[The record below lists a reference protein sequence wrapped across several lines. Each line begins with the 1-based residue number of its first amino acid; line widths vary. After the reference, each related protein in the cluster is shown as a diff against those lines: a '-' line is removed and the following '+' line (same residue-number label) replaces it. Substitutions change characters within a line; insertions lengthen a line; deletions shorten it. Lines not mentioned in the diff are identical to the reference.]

1 MQALPCK
8 DNEMNVLTAGQRSL
22 CAILALTLTMSGS
35 VIVLA
40 QATPRG
46 RGSDN
51 PPARQSEPPTRGGDR
66 SPGRTSE
73 PPAVP
78 QPRDRGSEP
87 SQPQRSS
94 GGDTRPSDV
103 PTRGGDRS
111 PVRTP
116 EPPTGPARERGQDQT
131 GPARSSGGDSRPVRD
146 TGRDGAPT
154 PIVRGDR
161 SPDRTPGP
169 AAPPQRDN
177 GSNGSRSDRAD
188 RPVTNDQRDSRA
200 PRSGQPSGQPSV
212 GSRDTG
218 RPQGSDR
225 NQPPQSFGSQT
236 SRDLDRGR
244 SPLPTSRVDRD
255 DRAGAPRF
263 TIAERPGTSRTPD
276 RWVDPQFRERRWQD
290 SSDARRFTWG
300 RDGQRCGNGLVL
312 RPAMIVADPYFSP
325 WFQDRYAFYPH
336 YYSGPIVSVNIAY
349 NPWYV
354 YAGCVPTYIHRQ
366 NVIVQR
372 PRVIYVDSPVY
383 VDGFYRPVTV
393 IDNGGDYYLSPRA
406 NGRWWRDD
414 YNLSKA
420 IYNIQD
426 AFLTEDIALLATATL
441 PDIDVS
447 IFTRGRYEYSLRPSD
462 YLDMTRDFM
471 RTTRTTD
478 FEILNVQNKSA
489 GVVNVRIRHMYRNP
503 QGDINTTYLTLVME
517 RLRGDWTITQVDT
530 APERG

>member
-1 MQALPCK
+1 
-8 DNEMNVLTAGQRSL
+8 MNVLTAGQRSL
-22 CAILALTLTMSGS
+22 CAMMAITLTLSGS
-35 VIVLA
+35 LTALA

-46 RGSDN
+46 RGGENGPS
-51 PPARQSEPPTRGGDR
+51 RQAEPQTRGGDR

-73 PPAVP
+73 PPVP
-78 QPRDRGSEP
+78 QPRDRGSDP
-87 SQPQRSS
+87 GQPQRSS
-94 GGDTRPSDV
+94 GGDSRPADV

-116 EPPTGPARERGQDQT
+116 EPPAGPSR
-131 GPARSSGGDSRPVRD
+131 PSGGDSRPGRE
-146 TGRDGAPT
+146 TGRDERPT

-161 SPDRTPGP
+161 SPDRTTGP
-169 AAPPQRDN
+169 ASPPQRDN
-177 GSNGSRSDRAD
+177 GSRSDSSGRSDR
-188 RPVTNDQRDSRA
+188 PEQTEQRDGRA
-200 PRSGQPSGQPSV
+200 PRGNQPPA

-225 NQPPQSFGSQT
+225 NQPPQSSGSQT

-255 DRAGAPRF
+255 ERGGSPRF
-263 TIAERPGTSRTPD
+263 TIADRPGTSRTPD
-276 RWVDPQFRERRWQD
+276 RWVDPQFRERRWQETT
-290 SSDARRFTWG
+290 DARRFTWG
-300 RDGQRCGNGLVL
+300 RDGGRFGNGIVL
-312 RPAMIVADPYFSP
+312 RPAMIVADPYFVP
-325 WFQDRYAFYPH
+325 WFQDRCVFYPH

-354 YAGCVPTYIHRQ
+354 YAGCVPTYIYRQ
-366 NVIVQR
+366 HVIVQR
-372 PRVIYVDSPVY
+372 PHVVYVDTPVY
-383 VDGFYRPVTV
+383 VDGYYRPVTV

-426 AFLTEDIALLATATL
+426 AFLTEDIGLLASTTL

-447 IFTRGRYEYSLRPSD
+447 IFTRGRYEYSLRPAD

-478 FEILNVQNKSA
+478 FEILNVQNKNA
-489 GVVNVRIRHMYRNP
+489 GVVNVRIRHVYRNP
-503 QGDINTTYLTLVME
+503 QGDINTTYLTIVME

-530 APERG
+530 APERN

>member
-1 MQALPCK
+1 MQALACK

-35 VIVLA
+35 VMALA

-46 RGSDN
+46 RGNDN

-73 PPAVP
+73 PPAAP
-78 QPRDRGSEP
+78 QSRDRGSEP

-94 GGDTRPSDV
+94 GGDARPSDV

-111 PVRTP
+111 PVRTS
-116 EPPTGPARERGQDQT
+116 EPPSAPARERGPEPT
-131 GPARSSGGDSRPVRD
+131 SPSRSSGGDSRPVRD
-146 TGRDGAPT
+146 TGRSGDPT

-161 SPDRTPGP
+161 SPDRTSGP
-169 AAPPQRDN
+169 AVPPQRDN
-177 GSNGSRSDRAD
+177 GSNSGRTDRTDRTDRAD
-188 RPVTNDQRDSRA
+188 
-200 PRSGQPSGQPSV
+200 
-212 GSRDTG
+212 
-218 RPQGSDR
+218 
-225 NQPPQSFGSQT
+225 
-236 SRDLDRGR
+236 
-244 SPLPTSRVDRD
+244 
-255 DRAGAPRF
+255 
-263 TIAERPGTSRTPD
+263 RPGTSRTPD
-276 RWVDPQFRERRWQD
+276 RWVDPQFRERRWQE

-312 RPAMIVADPYFSP
+312 RPAVIIADPFFVP

-354 YAGCVPTYIHRQ
+354 YAGCVPTYIYRQ
-366 NVIVQR
+366 HVIVQR
-372 PRVIYVDSPVY
+372 PRVVYVDSPVY
-383 VDGFYRPVTV
+383 VDGLYRPVTV

-447 IFTRGRYEYSLRPSD
+447 IFTRGRYEYSLRPAD

-478 FEILNVQNKSA
+478 FEILNVQNKNA

-530 APERG
+530 APERS

>member
-1 MQALPCK
+1 
-8 DNEMNVLTAGQRSL
+8 MNVLTAGQRSL
-22 CAILALTLTMSGS
+22 FAMMALTLTLSGS
-35 VIVLA
+35 LTVLA

-51 PPARQSEPPTRGGDR
+51 GPSRQSEPQTRGGDR
-66 SPGRTSE
+66 APGRTSE
-73 PPAVP
+73 PPVP
-78 QPRDRGSEP
+78 QQRDRGSEP

-94 GGDTRPSDV
+94 GGDARPSDN

-116 EPPTGPARERGQDQT
+116 EPPSSPARERGQDQN
-131 GPARSSGGDSRPVRD
+131 GPARSSGSDNRP
-146 TGRDGAPT
+146 GRDSGRDSAPT
-154 PIVRGDR
+154 PIARGDR
-161 SPDRTPGP
+161 SPDRSSTPS
-169 AAPPQRDN
+169 APQRDN
-177 GSNGSRSDRAD
+177 GSRPDTNGRVD
-188 RPVTNDQRDSRA
+188 RPVSNDDRDSRA
-200 PRSGQPSGQPSV
+200 PRSGQPTTGQ
-212 GSRDTG
+212 RDGG

-236 SRDLDRGR
+236 SRDMDRGR
-244 SPLPTSRVDRD
+244 APLSTSRVDRD
-255 DRAGAPRF
+255 ERKGTPRF
-263 TIAERPGTSRTPD
+263 TIAERPGTTRTPD
-276 RWVDPQFRERRWQD
+276 RWVDPQFRERRWQETT
-290 SSDARRFTWG
+290 DARRFTWG
-300 RDGQRCGNGLVL
+300 RDGGRFGNGVSL
-312 RPAMIVADPYFSP
+312 RPAMIVADPFFVP
-325 WFQDRYAFYPH
+325 WFQDRYAFYP
-336 YYSGPIVSVNIAY
+336 YYCSGPIVSVNIAY

-354 YAGCVPTYIHRQ
+354 YAGCVPTYIYRQ
-366 NVIVQR
+366 HVIVQR

-383 VDGFYRPVTV
+383 VDGYYRPVTV

-426 AFLTEDIALLATATL
+426 AFLTEDIALLTSTTL

-447 IFTRGRYEYSLRPSD
+447 IFTRGRYEYSLRPAD

-478 FEILNVQNKSA
+478 FEILNVQNKNA
-489 GVVNVRIRHMYRNP
+489 GVVNVRIRHVYRNP
-503 QGDINTTYLTLVME
+503 QGDINTTYLTIVME